1 MPNIRDLAF
10 EPVLNKYAKL
20 IFDEYISLLRNSRAS
35 GTLIDTASWK
45 VEKTSEGYN
54 IIFVLEDYYYYIE
67 FGRKPGT
74 FPPVD
79 AIKQWISQKP
89 ILPTPI
95 TLPNGRQV
103 LPTENQLAFLIGR
116 KIKEKGIEGNY
127 YLEQAV
133 DKYYEDLSEALKD
146 KYIAD
151 IQSIIDVELTT

>member
-10 EPVLNKYAKL
+10 EPVLNYYAQK
-20 IFDEYISLLRNSRAS
+20 IFDEYISLLQNSRAS

-45 VEKTSEGYN
+45 LEKTPDGYN
-54 IIFVLEDYYYYIE
+54 IVFVLEDYYYYLE

-79 AIKQWISQKP
+79 AIKQWIRQKP
-89 ILPTPI
+89 ILPTPM

-116 KIKEKGIEGNY
+116 KIKEEGIEAKHY
-127 YLEQAV
+127 IDEAV
-133 DKYYEDLSEALKD
+133 IKYYDDLVEALGER
-146 KYIAD
+146 YIITA
-151 IQSIIDVELTT
+151 QEIIDELTN